1 MTIFSRGRLR
11 VFVSHSNKD
20 DSFCIRTVKNLRK
33 VFGKDAINYDKKGGL
48 DGDESWWHQI
58 VQEIT
63 RCDTFILIL
72 SPEAMNSIWVRHQF
86 LLARA
91 QNKQIVPVLYRKC
104 ECWQELKNIPTIQFH
119 SAQTYGDDFEML
131 LQAIETIP
139 LHPPCEQRAEDSLAL
154 NSTNREL
161 RSPTNT
167 LPAIPLANPATT
179 KPLITEKL
187 AAYPQEERNNVP
199 STPAASIPAVKAQT
213 GPLRVNLPRIFVSHS
228 SVDDAFNTRLVR
240 DLRSIAGDN
249 NMVWNDPMGG
259 LQSNASWW
267 SSIKKE
273 LSARPIFIV
282 ILSPN
287 AIASKVVNE
296 ELHLAWSLMNAQG
309 YPTRIIPILY
319 RQCDIPDVLKTLD
332 ILSFLDPWAY
342 EHSFSTLLRTLSQPL

>member
-1 MTIFSRGRLR
+1 
-11 VFVSHSNKD
+11 
-20 DSFCIRTVKNLRK
+20 
-33 VFGKDAINYDKKGGL
+33 
-48 DGDESWWHQI
+48 

-86 LLARA
+86 LLATA
-91 QNKQIVPVLYRKC
+91 QNKQIVPVLFRKC

-139 LHPPCEQRAEDSLAL
+139 LHSPYEQRVEDPVTL
-154 NSTNREL
+154 NSATIDL
-161 RSPTNT
+161 RGPTNT

-179 KPLITEKL
+179 KPLITDKV
-187 AAYPQEERNNVP
+187 AAYPQENRNNVP

-213 GPLRVNLPRIFVSHS
+213 EPLRVTLPRIFVSHS
-228 SVDDAFNTRLVR
+228 SIDDAFNTRLVH

-249 NMVWNDPMGG
+249 DTVWNDPTGG
-259 LQSNASWW
+259 LQGSASWW
-267 SSIKKE
+267 SRIKKE
-273 LSARPIFIV
+273 LSERPIFIV

-287 AIASKVVNE
+287 AIASSVVNE
-296 ELHLAWSLMNAQG
+296 ELHLAWSFMNAPG
-309 YPTRIIPILY
+309 RATRIIPLLY

-332 ILSFLDPWAY
+332 IISFLDPWAY
-342 EHSFSTLLRTLSQPL
+342 EHSFNMLLRTLSQPL